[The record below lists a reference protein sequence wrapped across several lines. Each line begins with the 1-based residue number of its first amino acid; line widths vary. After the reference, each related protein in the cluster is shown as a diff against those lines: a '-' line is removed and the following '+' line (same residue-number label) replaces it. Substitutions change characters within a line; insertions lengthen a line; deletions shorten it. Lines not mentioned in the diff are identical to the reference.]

1 MDGQAGNIVDH
12 YMPLHHTEN
21 ITIFK
26 GIANGLD
33 IWRGWFGIMENMS
46 SLAPNLLFV
55 LQHKSKLKC
64 INAVNVIF

>member
-33 IWRGWFGIMENMS
+33 I
-46 SLAPNLLFV
+46 
-55 LQHKSKLKC
+55 
-64 INAVNVIF
+64 